1 MELQNIGKIKNKR
14 SYYNIYRTLGDEKKV
29 DYQILDKSL
38 ADVKYDLDIFENFLS
53 PKSKLSPKLH
63 QKKYKNSILIKNKRM
78 VRNTLF
84 LNLSNNNLNMRNKS
98 SSNSLDKLIKK
109 QFSVKQQ
116 KHKKING
123 IKNVKKTLK
132 AKSRNNN
139 LDFDENKK
147 SIFITDYKMAT
158 ANYNNKE
165 DNNPINNMVQT
176 RNKYLKERY
185 FSFSLNK
192 NLPPI
197 KAQTTNYSNN
207 NDLKTLDNKDKI
219 KNSKY
224 SNEFIKTQP
233 MIIKKNKLLCI
244 DEEAVSNMIKK
255 NKSIINKINTVKNK
269 LDNDMIYFEIMYK
282 YLNWKYGISDSNK
295 YFIDIK
301 TYKKDPEQ
309 LINNKKSFY
318 DKLDE
323 TVDEINRNKRKND
336 MESIKKQYGI
346 KINKKKDNVDYNSI
360 NVNEAEKLFLKGR
373 KIKNILKELY
383 LRKKTEKRTRRKIK
397 SILDRSKDKYN
408 NINKN
413 FYNYKIKE
421 LQMNE

>member
-63 QKKYKNSILIKNKRM
+63 QRKYKNSILIKNKRM

-84 LNLSNNNLNMRNKS
+84 INLSNNNLNMRNKS

-158 ANYNNKE
+158 VNNNNKE
-165 DNNPINNMVQT
+165 DNNTINNIIQT

-323 TVDEINRNKRKND
+323 MVDEINRNKRKND

-397 SILDRSKDKYN
+397 SILDRSQDKFN

-413 FYNYKIKE
+413 FYNFKNKE
-421 LQMNE
+421 VQMNE

>member
-63 QKKYKNSILIKNKRM
+63 QRKYKNSILIKNKRM

-84 LNLSNNNLNMRNKS
+84 INLSNNNLNMRNKS

-158 ANYNNKE
+158 VNNNKE
-165 DNNPINNMVQT
+165 DNNQINTIIQT

-197 KAQTTNYSNN
+197 KAQATNYSNN

-323 TVDEINRNKRKND
+323 MVDEINRNKRKND

-397 SILDRSKDKYN
+397 SILDRSQDKFN

-413 FYNYKIKE
+413 FYNFKNKE
-421 LQMNE
+421 VQMNE

>member
-63 QKKYKNSILIKNKRM
+63 QRKYKNSILIKNKRM

-84 LNLSNNNLNMRNKS
+84 INLSNNNLNMRNKS

-165 DNNPINNMVQT
+165 DNNQINNMVQT

-323 TVDEINRNKRKND
+323 MVDEINRNKRKND

-397 SILDRSKDKYN
+397 SILDRSQDKFN

-413 FYNYKIKE
+413 FYNFKNKE
-421 LQMNE
+421 VQMIE

>member
-1 MELQNIGKIKNKR
+1 
-14 SYYNIYRTLGDEKKV
+14 
-29 DYQILDKSL
+29 
-38 ADVKYDLDIFENFLS
+38 
-53 PKSKLSPKLH
+53 
-63 QKKYKNSILIKNKRM
+63 
-78 VRNTLF
+78 
-84 LNLSNNNLNMRNKS
+84 
-98 SSNSLDKLIKK
+98 
-109 QFSVKQQ
+109 
-116 KHKKING
+116 
-123 IKNVKKTLK
+123 
-132 AKSRNNN
+132 
-139 LDFDENKK
+139 
-147 SIFITDYKMAT
+147 MAT

-233 MIIKKNKLLCI
+233 MIIKKNNLLCI
-244 DEEAVSNMIKK
+244 DEEAVSDMIKK
-255 NKSIINKINTVKNK
+255 NKSIINKINIVKNK
-269 LDNDMIYFEIMYK
+269 LDNDTIYFEIMYK
-282 YLNWKYGISDSNK
+282 YLNWKYGIADSNK
-295 YFIDIK
+295 YFVDIK

-323 TVDEINRNKRKND
+323 MVDEINRNKRKSD

-346 KINKKKDNVDYNSI
+346 NINKKKDNIDYNSI
-360 NVNEAEKLFLKGR
+360 NVNEAEKHPVSDDVINELLLRYNSDYTLQRVKKYYDAKNWSYNGKPISINFVENA
-373 KIKNILKELY
+373 IKNKW
-383 LRKKTEKRTRRKIK
+383 IK
-397 SILDRSKDKYN
+397 
-408 NINKN
+408 
-413 FYNYKIKE
+413 
-421 LQMNE
+421 

>member
-63 QKKYKNSILIKNKRM
+63 QRKYKNSILIKNKRM

-84 LNLSNNNLNMRNKS
+84 INLSNNNLNMRNKS

-158 ANYNNKE
+158 VNNNKE

-323 TVDEINRNKRKND
+323 MVDEINRNKRKND

-397 SILDRSKDKYN
+397 SILDRSQDKFN

-413 FYNYKIKE
+413 FYNFKNKE
-421 LQMNE
+421 VQMNE